1 MLLSYLSSAA
11 ENFHTKTPV
20 GITAAGFY
28 GAVFALSSRSG
39 TRSRQ
44 RVAELEALSKP
55 VYISH
60 GQRVESIDLR
70 ERLVC
75 AAFTGLAGHPSDE
88 HPNHHLA
95 ELAVKSVKAA
105 DAMIAAMRKGEA

>member
-1 MLLSYLSSAA
+1 L
-11 ENFHTKTPV
+11 
-20 GITAAGFY
+20 GF
-28 GAVFALSSRSG
+28 GGFFFALRAE
-39 TRSRQ
+39 RNALKA